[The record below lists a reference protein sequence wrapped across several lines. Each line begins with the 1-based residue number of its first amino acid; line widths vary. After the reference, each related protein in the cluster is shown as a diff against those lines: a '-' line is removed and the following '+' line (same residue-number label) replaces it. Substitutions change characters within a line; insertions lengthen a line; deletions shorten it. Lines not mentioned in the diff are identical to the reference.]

1 MLPKRLSFL
10 DIETTG
16 TRLTY
21 DRIIEVGII
30 TIELNQNNQYE
41 IIKTFNSLV
50 NPNSCIP
57 SDITNITGITTE
69 DVSNAPS
76 FREVSVDIL
85 DCLDASILVAHN
97 VRFDYGFL
105 KHEFSRLEKTF
116 SMKHFCTVK
125 LSRKL
130 FPRHP
135 HHNLDA
141 LIERFNISCQRRH
154 RAFDDANVLFSFFQ
168 YIHKNVNQEELVN
181 AINSALKKPSTPI
194 KLSEEILNKLPES
207 PGVYIFYGLSD
218 IPLYIGKSIN
228 IKERVLSHFAGD
240 YLSFTEMK
248 IAQQVESIEIIQTS
262 GELGAL
268 FTESTLI
275 KKLKPLYNR
284 KLRRSQKLVVLK
296 ETFTQQGFK
305 TVMVEEV
312 EKISAE
318 DLDKILGIFK
328 TKKQTKDF
336 LYEACEKYLLCPKIL
351 GLENFTDSCFK
362 LRLGKCKGACIEK
375 EKAVLYNLRF
385 TLAFMERKIRSWPF
399 NGAILYEE
407 NNPTTGEKEYF
418 LIDKWC
424 YLGSIKSKDYIFS

>member
-57 SDITNITGITTE
+57 SVITNITVITTE

-130 FPRHP
+130 FLRHP

-207 PGVYIFYGLSD
+207 P
-218 IPLYIGKSIN
+218 
-228 IKERVLSHFAGD
+228 
-240 YLSFTEMK
+240 
-248 IAQQVESIEIIQTS
+248 
-262 GELGAL
+262 
-268 FTESTLI
+268 
-275 KKLKPLYNR
+275 
-284 KLRRSQKLVVLK
+284 
-296 ETFTQQGFK
+296 
-305 TVMVEEV
+305 
-312 EKISAE
+312 
-318 DLDKILGIFK
+318 
-328 TKKQTKDF
+328 
-336 LYEACEKYLLCPKIL
+336 
-351 GLENFTDSCFK
+351 
-362 LRLGKCKGACIEK
+362 
-375 EKAVLYNLRF
+375 
-385 TLAFMERKIRSWPF
+385 
-399 NGAILYEE
+399 
-407 NNPTTGEKEYF
+407 
-418 LIDKWC
+418 
-424 YLGSIKSKDYIFS
+424 

>member
-154 RAFDDANVLFSFFQ
+154 RAFDDANVLFS
-168 YIHKNVNQEELVN
+168 ILIKSGKTEEL
-181 AINSALKKPSTPI
+181 LRK
-194 KLSEEILNKLPES
+194 
-207 PGVYIFYGLSD
+207 YG
-218 IPLYIGKSIN
+218 IGKKVHPSVTTHYKRSWRRTKLH
-228 IKERVLSHFAGD
+228 IKPRKMRKSHFG
-240 YLSFTEMK
+240 
-248 IAQQVESIEIIQTS
+248 
-262 GELGAL
+262 
-268 FTESTLI
+268 
-275 KKLKPLYNR
+275 
-284 KLRRSQKLVVLK
+284 
-296 ETFTQQGFK
+296 
-305 TVMVEEV
+305 
-312 EKISAE
+312 
-318 DLDKILGIFK
+318 
-328 TKKQTKDF
+328 
-336 LYEACEKYLLCPKIL
+336 
-351 GLENFTDSCFK
+351 
-362 LRLGKCKGACIEK
+362 
-375 EKAVLYNLRF
+375 
-385 TLAFMERKIRSWPF
+385 
-399 NGAILYEE
+399 
-407 NNPTTGEKEYF
+407 
-418 LIDKWC
+418 
-424 YLGSIKSKDYIFS
+424 